1 MMITSVSSADRRLMA
16 AVVLTAQQANT
27 VTVTVIASASGAVH
41 HQQGVVVRTVRIER
55 MRSKINFTGGGD
67 SPLQIQRSIIMHSEK
82 FTHNGVSYEVRVIY
96 DGESVY
102 VKAFQ
107 GNRPAN
113 RFRYS
118 ATIELVQDMAA
129 VLGTDAVK
137 HLIEIAKQDLITGL
151 K

>member
-1 MMITSVSSADRRLMA
+1 
-16 AVVLTAQQANT
+16 
-27 VTVTVIASASGAVH
+27 
-41 HQQGVVVRTVRIER
+41 
-55 MRSKINFTGGGD
+55 
-67 SPLQIQRSIIMHSEK
+67 MHSEK
-82 FTHNGVSYEVRVIY
+82 FTHNGVAYEVRVIY